1 MWTQGCTVKKEFIEK
16 SLVSL
21 MPFYKYSSLVY
32 FYTSDGRVRSVR
44 IKIAFKDSRKLN
56 FFYLIFFFLL
66 VTSKLLKCKQ
76 FQLQMM

>member
-1 MWTQGCTVKKEFIEK
+1 
-16 SLVSL
+16 

-32 FYTSDGRVRSVR
+32 FYTSDGTVRSER

-76 FQLQMM
+76 FQLQMMWRINGRWLSDMQLSALLGF

>member
-16 SLVSL
+16 SLVS
-21 MPFYKYSSLVY
+21 FYKYSSLVY
-32 FYTSDGRVRSVR
+32 FYTSDGTVRSER

>member
-1 MWTQGCTVKKEFIEK
+1 M
-16 SLVSL
+16 
-21 MPFYKYSSLVY
+21 Y
-32 FYTSDGRVRSVR
+32 FYTSDGTVRSER

-76 FQLQMM
+76 FQLQMMWRINGRWLSDMQLSALLGF

>member
-1 MWTQGCTVKKEFIEK
+1 
-16 SLVSL
+16 

-32 FYTSDGRVRSVR
+32 FYTSDGTVRSVR

-76 FQLQMM
+76 FQLQMMWRINGRWLSDMQLSALLGF

>member
-16 SLVSL
+16 SLVFNA
-21 MPFYKYSSLVY
+21 FYKYSSLVY
-32 FYTSDGRVRSVR
+32 FYTSDGTVRSER